1 MNAATTTPAPL
12 NAAPGGVM
20 AAPSP
25 VPAAPAHDAPT
36 APSSNPMIAALEQRM
51 PIVTQMRANPRLP
64 IMIVT
69 ALLMAALAALYLWTR
84 APDYK
89 VLYSNLSDRDGGSII
104 TALQAMNMPYKLTDT
119 GGAILVPAD
128 QVHEAR
134 LRLAQQGLPKGG
146 SVGFELMDNEKFG
159 ISQFAEQ
166 VNYQRALEGELER
179 TIDALSA
186 VSDSR
191 VHLAIPKPTVF
202 VSEKQSPTA
211 SVLVNLWP
219 GRVLDDGQ
227 VAAITHMVSS
237 AVPDMP
243 AKNVTIV
250 DQNGN
255 LLTAPQVG
263 TGLDATQL
271 KYVAQIQDD
280 TQRRIDAILAPLFGE
295 GNVHAQ
301 VSADVDFSKIEQS
314 SEEYT
319 PNEAPKDSAI
329 RSQQTSESKENGQ
342 SASGGVPGALSN
354 TPPQPASAPIA
365 NPPASGASATTVS
378 TGPSS
383 EHKDTTT
390 NYELDKTI
398 RHIDTPQGRVRRL
411 SAAVLVNYKP
421 TVDAKGHMTMKP
433 LSVEQLAQVKQ
444 LAADAMGFDLK
455 RGDSLNV
462 VNGEFTGPTAGP
474 AVPFWKQPET
484 LDLTK
489 TVGKY
494 VLMGLVFLM
503 LFFGVLRPWMKGKLS
518 PQPTPAE
525 EEAAALAALEGPTT
539 TNAEGQLVDENGNV
553 VDAIGENAALGAPQ
567 TTSFERNLAYARQ
580 IAKSDPKAVA
590 TVIKNW
596 VNDEG

>member
-12 NAAPGGVM
+12 TAAPGGAVASPAPAPAS
-20 AAPSP
+20 AAPD
-25 VPAAPAHDAPT
+25 AAPA
-36 APSSNPMIAALEQRM
+36 PSSIPMIAALEQRM
-51 PIVTQMRANPRLP
+51 PFVTQLRTNPRLP
-64 IMIVT
+64 IMVVA
-69 ALLMAALAALYLWTR
+69 ALMIAALAALYLWTR

-104 TALQAMNMPYKLTDT
+104 TALQQMNMPYKLTDA

-211 SVLVNLWP
+211 SVMLNLWP

-255 LLTAPQVG
+255 LLTSPQAG
-263 TGLDATQL
+263 SGLDATQL
-271 KYVAQIQDD
+271 KYVAQIQQD
-280 TQRRIDAILAPLFGE
+280 TQRRINAILGPLFGE

-301 VSADVDFSKIEQS
+301 VSADIDFSKMEQS

-329 RSQQTSESKENGQ
+329 RSQQTSESKENGATQ
-342 SASGGVPGALSN
+342 SGGVPGALSN

-365 NPPASGASATTVS
+365 NPASGASAAGAS
-378 TGPSS
+378 SGPSS

-390 NYELDKTI
+390 NYELDKTV

-421 TVDAKGHMTMKP
+421 TVDAKGHVTMKP
-433 LSVEQLAQVKQ
+433 LTAEQLAQVKQ
-444 LAADAMGFDLK
+444 LASDAMGFDAK

-462 VNGEFTGPTAGP
+462 VNGEFTNASTGPDL
-474 AVPFWKQPET
+474 PFWKQPET

-494 VLMGLVFLM
+494 VLMAMVFLV
-503 LFFGVLRPWMKGKLS
+503 LFFGVLRPWMKGKLG
-518 PQPTPAE
+518 PQPTQAE
-525 EEAAALAALEGPTT
+525 EEAAALAALEGPGAL
-539 TNAEGQLVDENGNV
+539 NAEGQLVDENGNV
-553 VDAIGENAALGAPQ
+553 VEAIGENAALGAPQ
-567 TTSFERNLAYARQ
+567 VSSFDRNLAYARQ

>member
-1 MNAATTTPAPL
+1 MNAATTTTPSAMTAPGPG
-12 NAAPGGVM
+12 NAVAAP
-20 AAPSP
+20 A
-25 VPAAPAHDAPT
+25 PAAPPAP
-36 APSSNPMIAALEQRM
+36 PSNATLAALEQRM
-51 PIVTQMRANPRLP
+51 PFIGQVRTNPRLP
-64 IMIVT
+64 IMLVG
-69 ALLMAALAALYLWTR
+69 ALLIGLMVALYMWSR
-84 APDYK
+84 VPDYK

-104 TALQAMNMPYKLTDT
+104 TALGAMNVPYKFADQ
-119 GGAILVPAD
+119 GGAILVPGD
-128 QVHEAR
+128 QVHEIR

-255 LLTAPQVG
+255 LLTAPATG
-263 TGLDATQL
+263 NGLDATQL
-271 KYVAQIQDD
+271 KYVSQIQQDA
-280 TQRRIDAILAPLFGE
+280 QHRIDAILAPLFGE
-295 GNVHAQ
+295 GNVHSQ
-301 VSADVDFSKIEQS
+301 VSADVDFSKVEQS
-314 SEEYT
+314 SEQYT
-319 PNEAPKDSAI
+319 PNETPKDSAI
-329 RSQQTSESKENGQ
+329 RSQQTSESKELGQ
-342 SASGGVPGALSN
+342 TPSGGVPGALSN
-354 TPPQPASAPIA
+354 TPPQPASAPLA
-365 NPPASGASATTVS
+365 NPPAGASGAAPNL
-378 TGPSS
+378 GPSS

-390 NYELDKTI
+390 NYELDKTV
-398 RHIDTPQGRVRRL
+398 RHVEQPQGQVRRL

-421 TVDAKGHMTMKP
+421 TVDAKGHTTMQP
-433 LSVEQLAQVKQ
+433 LSASQLAQVKQ
-444 LAADAMGFDLK
+444 LASDAMGFSAQ

-462 VNGEFTGPTAGP
+462 VNGEFSTAAEGP

-489 TVGKY
+489 LVGKY
-494 VLMGLVFLM
+494 VLMAMVFLI
-503 LFFGVLRPWMKGKLS
+503 LFFGVLRPWMKGRLN
-518 PQPTPAE
+518 PATQTAD
-525 EEAAALAALEGPTT
+525 EAAAIAALEGPTA
-539 TNAEGQLVDENGNV
+539 NLEGRLVDADGNLV
-553 VDAIGENAALGAPQ
+553 EAIGENAALGAPAMS
-567 TTSFERNLAYARQ
+567 SFERNLAYARQ
-580 IAKSDPKAVA
+580 VAKSDPKAVA

-596 VNDEG
+596 VNDER

>member
-1 MNAATTTPAPL
+1 M
-12 NAAPGGVM
+12 NAAPGGAV
-20 AAPSP
+20 APN
-25 VPAAPAHDAPT
+25 AAPAPAPGAPASAAPP
-36 APSSNPMIAALEQRM
+36 APSSIPVIAALEQRL
-51 PIVTQMRANPRLP
+51 PVITQLRANPKLP
-64 IMIVT
+64 LIIVS
-69 ALLMAALAALYLWTR
+69 ALLVAALAALYLWTR

-89 VLYSNLSDRDGGSII
+89 VLYTNLSDRDGGAVI
-104 TALQAMNMPYKLTDT
+104 TALQQMNMPYKLTDT

-134 LRLAQQGLPKGG
+134 LHLALMGLPKGG
-146 SVGFELMDNEKFG
+146 AVGFELMDNEKFG

-186 VSDSR
+186 VNDSR

-211 SVLVNLWP
+211 SVMLNLWP
-219 GRVLDDGQ
+219 GRALDDGQ
-227 VAAITHMVSS
+227 IAAITHMVSS

-243 AKNVTIV
+243 PQNVTIV

-255 LLTAPQVG
+255 LLTAPQTG

-271 KYVAQIQDD
+271 KYVAQIQQD
-280 TQRRIDAILAPLFGE
+280 TQRRINAILAPLFGE

-301 VSADVDFSKIEQS
+301 VSADIDFSKIEQS

-319 PNEAPKDSAI
+319 PNESPRDSAI
-329 RSQQTSESKENGQ
+329 RSQQTSESKELGQ
-342 SASGGVPGALSN
+342 TPSGGVPGALSN
-354 TPPQPASAPIA
+354 TPPQPASAPMA
-365 NPPASGASATTVS
+365 NPPASGASATTANL
-378 TGPSS
+378 GPSS

-390 NYELDKTI
+390 NYELDKTV

-421 TVDAKGHMTMKP
+421 TVDAKGHVTMKP
-433 LSVEQLAQVKQ
+433 LTAEQLAQVKQ
-444 LAADAMGFDLK
+444 LASDAMGFDAK

-462 VNGEFTGPTAGP
+462 VNGEFTGPNTGP
-474 AVPFWKQPET
+474 ELPFWKQPET

-489 TVGKY
+489 TIGKY
-494 VLMGLVFLM
+494 VLMAMVFM
-503 LFFGVLRPWMKGKLS
+503 ILFFGVLRPWMKGKFN
-518 PQPTPAE
+518 PQPTLAE
-525 EEAAALAALEGPTT
+525 QEAAALAAIEGPTSL
-539 TNAEGQLVDENGNV
+539 NGEGQLVDENGNV

-567 TTSFERNLAYARQ
+567 TTSFDRNLAYARQ

-590 TVIKNW
+590 SVIQNW

>member
-1 MNAATTTPAPL
+1 MNAAATTPAPL
-12 NAAPGGVM
+12 NAAPGGAV
-20 AAPSP
+20 AT
-25 VPAAPAHDAPT
+25 AAPATPAPDAPP
-36 APSSNPMIAALEQRM
+36 APSSIPVIAALEQRM
-51 PIVTQMRANPRLP
+51 PFITQLRTNPKLP
-64 IMIVT
+64 IIIVS

-84 APDYK
+84 TPDYK

-104 TALQAMNMPYKLTDT
+104 TALQQMNMPYKLTDA

-134 LRLAQQGLPKGG
+134 MRLAQQGLPKGG

-166 VNYQRALEGELER
+166 VNYQRSLEGELER
-179 TIDALSA
+179 TINALSA

-202 VSEKQSPTA
+202 VSEKQNPTA
-211 SVLVNLWP
+211 SVMLNLWP

-227 VAAITHMVSS
+227 IAAITHMVSS

-250 DQNGN
+250 DQSGN
-255 LLTAPQVG
+255 LLTAPQTG

-271 KYVAQIQDD
+271 KYVAQIQQD
-280 TQRRIDAILAPLFGE
+280 TQRRINAILAPLFGE

-301 VSADVDFSKIEQS
+301 VSADVDFSKMEQS

-329 RSQQTSESKENGQ
+329 RSQQTSESKENGATQ
-342 SASGGVPGALSN
+342 SGGVPGALSN
-354 TPPQPASAPIA
+354 TPPQPASAPIS
-365 NPPASGASATTVS
+365 NPASGASAAGAS
-378 TGPSS
+378 SGPSS

-390 NYELDKTI
+390 NYELDKTV
-398 RHIDTPQGRVRRL
+398 RHIDTPQGRVRRM

-421 TVDAKGHMTMKP
+421 SVDAKGHVTMKP
-433 LSVEQLAQVKQ
+433 LTAEQLAQVKQ
-444 LAADAMGFDLK
+444 LASDAMGFDSK

-462 VNGEFTGPTAGP
+462 VNGEFTNASAGP
-474 AVPFWKQPET
+474 DLPFWKQPET

-489 TVGKY
+489 TIGKY
-494 VLMGLVFLM
+494 VLMAMVFLV
-503 LFFGVLRPWMKGKLS
+503 LFFGVLRPWMKGKLG
-518 PQPTPAE
+518 PQPTQAE

-539 TNAEGQLVDENGNV
+539 LNAEGQLVDENGNIV
-553 VDAIGENAALGAPQ
+553 TAIGENAALGAPQ
-567 TTSFERNLAYARQ
+567 VSSFDRNLAYARQ

>member
-1 MNAATTTPAPL
+1 MSAATTTTPSAMTAPGAGNAVATPAPTP
-12 NAAPGGVM
+12 A
-20 AAPSP
+20 
-25 VPAAPAHDAPT
+25 PAAPP
-36 APSSNPMIAALEQRM
+36 APSTNPAIAALEQRM
-51 PIVTQMRANPRLP
+51 PFIGQIRTNPRLP
-64 IMIVT
+64 IMVVG
-69 ALLMAALAALYLWTR
+69 ALLIAVLAALYLWSR

-89 VLYSNLSDRDGGSII
+89 VLYSNLSDRDGGAII
-104 TALQAMNMPYKLTDT
+104 TALQTMNVPYKFTDA
-119 GGAILVPAD
+119 GGAILVPSD
-128 QVHEAR
+128 QVHEMR

-179 TIDALSA
+179 TINALSS
-186 VSDSR
+186 VSDSH

-211 SVLVNLWP
+211 SVLLNLWP

-255 LLTAPQVG
+255 LLTAPATG

-271 KYVAQIQDD
+271 KYVTQIQQD

-295 GNVHAQ
+295 GNVHSQ
-301 VSADVDFSKIEQS
+301 VSADVDFSKVEQS
-314 SEEYT
+314 SEQYT
-319 PNEAPKDSAI
+319 PNETPKDSAI
-329 RSQQTSESKENGQ
+329 RSQQTSESKEIGQ
-342 SASGGVPGALSN
+342 TPSGGVPGALSN

-365 NPPASGASATTVS
+365 NPAPASGASAAAANL
-378 TGPSS
+378 GPSS

-390 NYELDKTI
+390 NYELDKTV
-398 RHIDTPQGRVRRL
+398 RHVEQPQGQVRRL
-411 SAAVLVNYKP
+411 TAAVLVNYKP
-421 TVDAKGHMTMKP
+421 TVDAKGHVTMQP
-433 LSVEQLAQVKQ
+433 LSAAQLAQVKQ
-444 LAADAMGFDLK
+444 LASDAMGFNSQ

-462 VNGEFTGPTAGP
+462 VNGEFSTGIKGP
-474 AVPFWKQPET
+474 DLPIWKQPET
-484 LDLTK
+484 LNLAT

-494 VLMGLVFLM
+494 VLMAMVFLV
-503 LFFGVLRPWMKGKLS
+503 LFFGVLRPWMKGRLN
-518 PQPTPAE
+518 PVNPADS
-525 EEAAALAALEGPTT
+525 EAAAVAALEGPTT
-539 TNAEGQLVDENGNV
+539 SEGKLVDANGNLV
-553 VDAIGENAALGAPQ
+553 EAIGENAALGAP
-567 TTSFERNLAYARQ
+567 TVSSFERNLAYARQ
-580 IAKSDPKAVA
+580 VAKSDPKAVA

-596 VNDEG
+596 VNDER